1 MNARVAVASTQ
12 SVRRAPARPASPRAR
27 MLVEAAPLA
36 APSAP
41 PPASDPGNAAAA
53 RSRLDA
59 FVAEASASVDRLR
72 RHAESAR
79 VLAAEARARLDALDG
94 ADATL
99 AATLARPRAALRVLA
114 RALNARTRDTLAALE
129 RAKAIVD
136 AALVAHHR
144 AETSSKTSDRK
155 DDAQHAQHASAFAA
169 LLEEAEEDGLLAP
182 LPRLPDAP
190 AAEAVVVSD
199 SDASASP
206 RPSHHSS
213 LAARLLR
220 SSSSDAVGPPELAAL
235 ELIAGGPDA
244 FAADPMR
251 AARLRRAVAALR
263 AAERDVDARARLVAE
278 TRAIS
283 LSAAAENE
291 TKKYSYTEENFAY
304 GSTPLASWL
313 LVHVACPELLE
324 ATRALANDPQRNILA
339 SGRRRSSG
347 DASSSENGFI
357 NPSPR
362 EGYAVWGSSSG
373 WLVLYAALGLGV
385 RAVGYE
391 LLECHVDT
399 ARRVARECL
408 QTRDDEDRLSAAGE
422 KTTETPSRAAAAARF
437 ERGDFLTLEGSVGP
451 ETRVVWLTSQC
462 WDRGVLDGAAR
473 RLRLGLAS
481 GAIVVDYG
489 DRLAR
494 GAEAE
499 AFERVARVEAPVSWN
514 ANQTFHVFRKK

>member
-1 MNARVAVASTQ
+1 
-12 SVRRAPARPASPRAR
+12 
-27 MLVEAAPLA
+27 MLVEATPLA

-79 VLAAEARARLDALDG
+79 ALAAEARARLDALDG

-144 AETSSKTSDRK
+144 AETSSETGRK

-190 AAEAVVVSD
+190 VAEGKAVVVVSD
-199 SDASASP
+199 SDASAERPSEAEASP

-244 FAADPMR
+244 FAADPLR

-263 AAERDVDARARLVAE
+263 AAERDVDTRARLVAE

-283 LSAAAENE
+283 LSAAAEDE

-422 KTTETPSRAAAAARF
+422 KTTETPSRAAVAAARF

>member
-1 MNARVAVASTQ
+1 
-12 SVRRAPARPASPRAR
+12 
-27 MLVEAAPLA
+27 MLVEAAALA

-79 VLAAEARARLDALDG
+79 ALAAEARARLDALDG

-136 AALVAHHR
+136 AALVEHHR
-144 AETSSKTSDRK
+144 AETSSETGRK
-155 DDAQHAQHASAFAA
+155 DDARHAQHASAFAA

-190 AAEAVVVSD
+190 VAEGKAVVVVSD
-199 SDASASP
+199 SDASAERPSEAEASP

-220 SSSSDAVGPPELAAL
+220 STSSDAVGPPELAAL

-244 FAADPMR
+244 FAADPLR

-283 LSAAAENE
+283 LSAAAEDE
-291 TKKYSYTEENFAY
+291 TQQKKYSYTEENFAY

-347 DASSSENGFI
+347 DASLSENGLYL

-399 ARRVARECL
+399 ARRVARDRL

-422 KTTETPSRAAAAARF
+422 NATETPSRAAAAARF

>member
-1 MNARVAVASTQ
+1 
-12 SVRRAPARPASPRAR
+12 

-144 AETSSKTSDRK
+144 DAETSSETSDRK
-155 DDAQHAQHASAFAA
+155 DDARHAQHASAFAA

-244 FAADPMR
+244 FAADPLR

-283 LSAAAENE
+283 LSAAAEKE

-324 ATRALANDPQRNILA
+324 ATRALANDPQRTLLA

-357 NPSPR
+357 NPSPPER
-362 EGYAVWGSSSG
+362 YAVWGSSSG

-408 QTRDDEDRLSAAGE
+408 GARDDEDRFFLSGAGE
-422 KTTETPSRAAAAARF
+422 KDEAGGGENRDAFARGGGAVRA
-437 ERGDFLTLEGSVGP
+437 RGLSEA
-451 ETRVVWLTSQC
+451 
-462 WDRGVLDGAAR
+462 RGVGRAGDAR
-473 RLRLGLAS
+473 RLAHVAVLGPG
-481 GAIVVDYG
+481 GAG
-489 DRLAR
+489 R
-494 GAEAE
+494 GGEEAE
-499 AFERVARVEAPVSWN
+499 AGARERSYSRRLRRPAREGRRGGGVRARRARRSACELEREPNVPRLQEKVIDRGERVSRGVYT
-514 ANQTFHVFRKK
+514 Q

>member
-1 MNARVAVASTQ
+1 
-12 SVRRAPARPASPRAR
+12 

-41 PPASDPGNAAAA
+41 PPRPTPGTPPRA

-79 VLAAEARARLDALDG
+79 ALAAEARARLDALDG

-136 AALVAHHR
+136 AALVEHHR
-144 AETSSKTSDRK
+144 AETSSETSDRK
-155 DDAQHAQHASAFAA
+155 DDARHAQHASAFAA
-169 LLEEAEEDGLLAP
+169 LLKEAEEDGLLAP

-190 AAEAVVVSD
+190 VAEGKAVVVSD
-199 SDASASP
+199 SSDASAERPSEAEASP

-244 FAADPMR
+244 FAADPLR

-324 ATRALANDPQRNILA
+324 ATRALANDPQRTLLA

-347 DASSSENGFI
+347 DASSSENGLYI

-422 KTTETPSRAAAAARF
+422 KTTETPLRAAAAARF

>member
-1 MNARVAVASTQ
+1 
-12 SVRRAPARPASPRAR
+12 

-79 VLAAEARARLDALDG
+79 ALAAEARARLDALDG

-144 AETSSKTSDRK
+144 DAETSSETGRK

-190 AAEAVVVSD
+190 VAEGKAVVVSD
-199 SDASASP
+199 SDASAERPSDSEASP

-235 ELIAGGPDA
+235 ELIAGGPEA

-291 TKKYSYTEENFAY
+291 TKKYTEENFAY
-304 GSTPLASWL
+304 GSTPLASFL

-347 DASSSENGFI
+347 DASSSENGLYI
-357 NPSPR
+357 NPSPP

>member
-1 MNARVAVASTQ
+1 
-12 SVRRAPARPASPRAR
+12 

-144 AETSSKTSDRK
+144 DAETSSETSDRK
-155 DDAQHAQHASAFAA
+155 DDARHAQHASAFAA

-190 AAEAVVVSD
+190 VAEGKAVVVVSD
-199 SDASASP
+199 SDASAERPSEAEASP

-244 FAADPMR
+244 FAADPLR

-283 LSAAAENE
+283 LSAAAEKE

-324 ATRALANDPQRNILA
+324 ATRALANDPQRTLLA

-357 NPSPR
+357 NPSPPER
-362 EGYAVWGSSSG
+362 YAVWGSSSG